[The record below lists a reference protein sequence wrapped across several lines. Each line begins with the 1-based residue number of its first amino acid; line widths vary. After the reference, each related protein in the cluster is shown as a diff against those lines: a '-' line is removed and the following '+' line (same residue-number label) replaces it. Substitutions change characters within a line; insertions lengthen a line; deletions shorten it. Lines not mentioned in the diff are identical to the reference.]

1 METSQIRQTI
11 LSILTSRMHGRNS
24 QTSFQSDETIIK
36 IIKTAQKILQSEI
49 YLKNPSFS
57 YYWFSHA
64 YTYMETGVLGIVSY
78 VLFFVNN
85 FIYSFKLK
93 RNKGMSKWGLFGMI
107 ITVSAVILFM
117 YNQSLM
123 IPSGYMMYFAFS
135 VPYVMNNK
143 NDKTQSKRAWRYIY
157 LDYKIMRKHICRTV

>member
-1 METSQIRQTI
+1 
-11 LSILTSRMHGRNS
+11 
-24 QTSFQSDETIIK
+24 
-36 IIKTAQKILQSEI
+36 
-49 YLKNPSFS
+49 
-57 YYWFSHA
+57 
-64 YTYMETGVLGIVSY
+64 
-78 VLFFVNN
+78 
-85 FIYSFKLK
+85 
-93 RNKGMSKWGLFGMI
+93 MSKWGLFGMI